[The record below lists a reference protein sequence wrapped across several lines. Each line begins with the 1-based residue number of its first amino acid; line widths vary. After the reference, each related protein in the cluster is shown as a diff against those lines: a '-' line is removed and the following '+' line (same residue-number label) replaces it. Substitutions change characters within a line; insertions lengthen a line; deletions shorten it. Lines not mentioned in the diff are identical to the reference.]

1 MWSET
6 RRSLRSDSAGFIFKV
21 YIKLKTLIGA
31 SLFKTHIYIYFEKN
45 IRIHPGCFPGENL
58 ELSSKNIFIYFKS
71 YCFSHVLNRQTE
83 SGAAAA
89 EDLHEPN
96 ACRKTYITIILYVYD
111 SEINITNKT
120 KVCSTNRCV
129 HSDDKCSNVIIS
141 DLLTE
146 ITSFSQ
152 KCPSTEKPDESSTET
167 RHRVLTV
174 FKPSFCGTY

>member
-6 RRSLRSDSAGFIFKV
+6 RRSLIFNNSTIFKV

-71 YCFSHVLNRQTE
+71 YCFSHVFNRQTE

-96 ACRKTYITIILYVYD
+96 AWR
-111 SEINITNKT
+111 
-120 KVCSTNRCV
+120 
-129 HSDDKCSNVIIS
+129 
-141 DLLTE
+141 
-146 ITSFSQ
+146 
-152 KCPSTEKPDESSTET
+152 
-167 RHRVLTV
+167 
-174 FKPSFCGTY
+174 